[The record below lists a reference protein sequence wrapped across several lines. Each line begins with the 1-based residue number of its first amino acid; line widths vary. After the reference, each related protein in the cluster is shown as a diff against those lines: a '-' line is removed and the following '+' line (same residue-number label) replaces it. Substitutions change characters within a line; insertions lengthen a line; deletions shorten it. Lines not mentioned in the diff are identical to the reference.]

1 MPLAAT
7 KPVYDAIRSAGA
19 DLGGVH
25 NFGGYALNSF
35 RLEKVSWC
43 HWVVVRG
50 DGCGHRSGVELTL
63 PRCLSLLTLAGLPS
77 AGL

>member
-7 KPVYDAIRSAGA
+7 KPVYDAICSAGA

-43 HWVVVRG
+43 CCWCARGVVATV
-50 DGCGHRSGVELTL
+50 VEWSSHYHN
-63 PRCLSLLTLAGLPS
+63 CLSLLTLAGLPS

>member
-35 RLEKVSWC
+35 RLEKVSLC
-43 HWVVVRG
+43 CWVVVRG
-50 DGCGHRSGVELTL
+50 EGWCHHSGVELTL
-63 PRCLSLLTLAGLPS
+63 PQCRSPLTLAGLPS